1 MTAALPPEIGAE
13 QFASWVE
20 VLSAL
25 TGLALEAN
33 DPHARGVP
41 VVVNGEPVAALSAAG
56 GSDSPRLSLS
66 ASLLASLCE
75 SQMARR
81 DLVAQTA
88 RLWKELNFLT
98 GVATALTATATPE
111 ETAARLLARIVRLLG
126 VSRASILL
134 ARDDGQL
141 VVAAARGVALNV
153 AVGTV
158 VPPGG
163 IADRVFRSGEPILVE
178 DVDRLDGDV
187 EVAAL
192 LHREARTGSFLSV
205 PIVAGGTPVG
215 VINMTDRSGDLPF
228 RAGDLKLITALANQA
243 GIAFANVKLLSEVR
257 RAEALKHELDLAG
270 RIQRSL
276 VAQRPVVLPGL
287 TAHGVCEPAAWVGGD
302 SLQAAP
308 RADGGLWAAVCDVSG
323 HGISAAL
330 LMASAH
336 AALRAIMAADLPPSE
351 AARALNDLVGADA
364 GDTGMFLTAALL
376 RVDPDGRARL
386 TSLGHPAAIVVRAD
400 GTAETFRSGGAPAGI
415 LPDERYEEDELSL
428 RPGDRLLLHTDGL
441 TEAEGPT
448 GPVGEE
454 RLTSWLAGRPA
465 GEDAEATAHGLL
477 ASLGAHTCGRPLKD
491 DVALL
496 VVTRTGEA

>member
-1 MTAALPPEIGAE
+1 MTALLPPEIGTE
-13 QFASWVE
+13 EFGSWVAS
-20 VLSAL
+20 LSAL
-25 TGLALEAN
+25 TGLALAAH
-33 DPHARGVP
+33 DPRSGGVP
-41 VVVNGEPVAALSAAG
+41 VVVNGEPVAALSAPGAA
-56 GSDSPRLSLS
+56 DEPRLRLS
-66 ASLLASLCE
+66 AELLGSLCE
-75 SQMARR
+75 SRLARR
-81 DLVAQTA
+81 DLVTQTA

-98 GVATALTATATPE
+98 GVATALTANATPE
-111 ETAARLLARIVRLLG
+111 ETASRLLARIVRLLG

-134 ARDDGQL
+134 ARDDGRL
-141 VVAAARGVALNV
+141 AVAAARGVALNV
-153 AVGTV
+153 AVGSV

-178 DVDRLDGDV
+178 DVDELGGDP
-187 EVAAL
+187 EVSEL
-192 LHREARTGSFLSV
+192 LHREARTRSFLSV
-205 PIVAGGTPVG
+205 PIVSGGTPVG

-257 RAEALKHELDLAG
+257 RSEALKHELDLAA

-276 VAQRPVVLPGL
+276 VAQRPLVLPGF

-308 RADGGLWAAVCDVSG
+308 REAGGLWAAVCDVSG

-336 AALRAIMAADLPPSE
+336 AALRAILAADLTPSE
-351 AARALNDLVGADA
+351 AARSLNDLVGADA

-376 RVDPDGRARL
+376 RVEPDGRARL
-386 TSLGHPAAIVVRAD
+386 TSLGHPAAVVARAG
-400 GTAETFRSGGAPAGI
+400 GTVETFRSGGAPAGI
-415 LPDERYEEDELSL
+415 LPDERYEEDELRL
-428 RPGDRLLLHTDGL
+428 DPGDRLLLHTDGL
-441 TEAEGPT
+441 TEAEGPA
-448 GPVGEE
+448 GPLGEE
-454 RLTSWLAGRPA
+454 RLAGWLAGRPA
-465 GEDAEATAHGLL
+465 GEDAEATALGLI
-477 ASLGAHTCGRPLKD
+477 ASLRAHTCGRPLKD